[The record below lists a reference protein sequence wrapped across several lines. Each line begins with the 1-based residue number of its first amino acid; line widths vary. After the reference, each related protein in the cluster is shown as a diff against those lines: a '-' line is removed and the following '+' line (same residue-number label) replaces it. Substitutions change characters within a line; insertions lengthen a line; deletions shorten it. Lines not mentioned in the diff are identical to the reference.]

1 MNPLRTCAI
10 VGTLALG
17 LASGLCHAQTAA
29 EFYGRTSLRL
39 LISADPGGSYDS
51 NARLVARHLGKHIPG
66 NPRIVAE
73 QMVGASGRIA
83 ANYLYN
89 VAPKDGSVIALVQ
102 QSVPMGQVTG
112 EPGVQYDAGRFN
124 WIGSPILLD
133 DVLVVWHAT
142 GVRTMEDA
150 KKKEVVI
157 GATSTTGTNYLYPKI
172 TNELLGTK
180 FKIVTGY
187 QGATPIKLAL
197 ERGEVEGH
205 GSNPWSDWKV
215 TKPDWVRD
223 KKIIP
228 LMQMSLEK
236 HPDLPDVPLLIDLA
250 TTGGEGGVRAD
261 VDHRRYRPT
270 VRDGTR
276 RPYRTRRGAA
286 RGLRQDDARYR
297 FPGRCS
303 QGEYR
308 HQTDRRPRAGGAGS
322 TRAEFAEERRRAAE
336 VGTVREVRFAV
347 GSISQ
352 GGRRMS
358 LTHPK
363 QYIAVPWHGG
373 CIEVPRREKRNRV
386 LRCMT

>member
-1 MNPLRTCAI
+1 MNPFRTCAI

-29 EFYGRTSLRL
+29 EFYGRTSVRL

-250 TTGGEGGVRAD
+250 TNPEVKAVFELMSITADIGRPFVTAPGVPTERVAVLREAFAKTMQDTDFLAD
-261 VDHRRYRPT
+261 AAKANIDIKLI
-270 VRDGTR
+270 DGHE
-276 RPYRTRRGAA
+276 
-286 RGLRQDDARYR
+286 L
-297 FPGRCS
+297 
-303 QGEYR
+303 
-308 HQTDRRPRAGGAGS
+308 
-322 TRAEFAEERRRAAE
+322 E
-336 VGTVREVRFAV
+336 VLV
-347 GSISQ
+347 Q
-352 GGRRMS
+352 
-358 LTHPK
+358 
-363 QYIAVPWHGG
+363 
-373 CIEVPRREKRNRV
+373 RV
-386 LRCMT
+386 LSSPKSAVELLKSALSAKSGSPSGR